1 MRQSQI
7 AVLEDAP
14 SSPSPPQGSSKRG
27 SLGGGTSIPLPASMR
42 KERVSVHF
50 VAFII
55 KHKFCCILVRNNFLF
70 KVTFKAELFSY
81 QFHNFFLIQVM
92 TPKILIC
99 IFLPERCKM

>member
-14 SSPSPPQGSSKRG
+14 SSPSPPQGSSKCG

-55 KHKFCCILVRNNFLF
+55 NINCAVCLVKLYLKLNYLVINF
-70 KVTFKAELFSY
+70 TI
-81 QFHNFFLIQVM
+81 FFLIQVM